1 VTILFSKLEKKL
13 TFELFCFV
21 KTKDKENKN
30 PCKQKQKIDT
40 TLSSMFFF
48 QHIFSS
54 FSNNGIFF
62 VFSSILQLILIFLG
76 KKSPNF
82 QYHQD
87 EIKIHEIRATYYQ
100 KLFHIFI
107 EKALQMLKKD
117 ISNLV
122 THNVFFSDK
131 ICCF

>member
-1 VTILFSKLEKKL
+1 
-13 TFELFCFV
+13 
-21 KTKDKENKN
+21 
-30 PCKQKQKIDT
+30 
-40 TLSSMFFF
+40 M
-48 QHIFSS
+48 
-54 FSNNGIFF
+54 
-62 VFSSILQLILIFLG
+62 QLILIFLG

-87 EIKIHEIRATYYQ
+87 EIKIHEIQATYYQ

-122 THNVFFSDK
+122 THKKKNWTKFVDFKTKNWGKKLDFFS
-131 ICCF
+131 